1 MTSLNR
7 ATLIGRVGREP
18 DVSYTQTGKAIIK
31 LSIATSEPWRDK
43 ITGEKKEKTEWHNIV
58 IFNDA
63 IAKVVAQYVRK
74 GSFIYIEG
82 TIRTNEYM
90 DKDGIQRKATQIVL
104 DGYNC
109 QLKLLGGRT
118 NNDDDN
124 DAIEQPDTGKTAV
137 AIDDISDDVP
147 F

>member
-7 ATLIGRVGREP
+7 ATLIGRVGRDPE
-18 DVSYTQTGKAIIK
+18 VSYTKLGKKIIK

-43 ITGEKKEKTEWHNIV
+43 ATGEKKEKTEWHNII
-58 IFNDA
+58 IFNEA
-63 IAKVVAQYVRK
+63 IANVVDQYVRK

-82 TIRTNEYM
+82 TIRTNEYT
-90 DKDGIQRKATQIVL
+90 DKDGIQKKATQIVL

-109 QLKLLGGRT
+109 QLKLLGGRN

>member
-7 ATLIGRVGREP
+7 AILIGRVGREP
-18 DVSYTQTGKAIIK
+18 DVSYTKSGQKIIK
-31 LSIATSEPWRDK
+31 FGLATSEPWRDK
-43 ITGEKKEKTEWHNIV
+43 ATGEKKEKTEWHNII
-58 IFNDA
+58 IFNEA
-63 IAKVVAQYVRK
+63 IANVADQYVRK

-137 AIDDISDDVP
+137 AIDDDIP

>member
-18 DVSYTQTGKAIIK
+18 DVSYTKSGKKIIK

-43 ITGEKKEKTEWHNIV
+43 ATGEKKEKTEWHNII
-58 IFNDA
+58 IFNEA
-63 IAKVVAQYVRK
+63 IANVVDQYVRK

-90 DKDGIQRKATQIVL
+90 DKDGFQRKATQIVL

-109 QLKLLGGRT
+109 QLKLLGGRN

-124 DAIEQPDTGKTAV
+124 DAIEQPDTGKAV
-137 AIDDISDDVP
+137 DIEDSIP

>member
-18 DVSYTQTGKAIIK
+18 EVSYAQSGKAIIN
-31 LSIATSEPWRDK
+31 LSIATSDSWTDK
-43 ITGEKKEKTEWHNIV
+43 VTGEKKEKTEWHNIV

-63 IAKVVAQYVRK
+63 IAKVVAQYVHK
-74 GSFIYIEG
+74 GSFVYVEG
-82 TIRTNEYM
+82 TIRTNEYT
-90 DKDGIQRKATQIVL
+90 DKDGIQRKATKIVL

-109 QLKLLGGRT
+109 QLKLIGSRN
-118 NNDDDN
+118 NNDDNN
-124 DAIEQPDTGKTAV
+124 DAIEQPNTGKAAV
-137 AIDDISDDVP
+137 AIDDDIP

>member
-7 ATLIGRVGREP
+7 AILIGRVGREP
-18 DVSYTQTGKAIIK
+18 DVSYTQTGKKIIK
-31 LSIATSEPWRDK
+31 LSIATSETWRDK
-43 ITGEKKEKTEWHNIV
+43 ATGEKKEKTEWHNII
-58 IFNDA
+58 IFNEA
-63 IAKVVAQYVRK
+63 IANVVDQYVRK

-82 TIRTNEYM
+82 TIRTNEYT
-90 DKDGIQRKATQIVL
+90 DKDGIQKRATQIVL

-137 AIDDISDDVP
+137 AIDDDIP

>member
-7 ATLIGRVGREP
+7 ATLIGRAGRDPE
-18 DVSYTQTGKAIIK
+18 VSYTKSGKKIIK
-31 LSIATSEPWRDK
+31 LSIATSESWRDK
-43 ITGEKKEKTEWHNIV
+43 ATGEKKEKTEWHNII
-58 IFNDA
+58 IFNEA
-63 IAKVVAQYVRK
+63 IANVVDQCVRK
-74 GSFIYIEG
+74 SSFIYIEG
-82 TIRTNEYM
+82 TIRTNEYT

-137 AIDDISDDVP
+137 AIDDDIP